1 MLKTDSLKEAQ
12 TGTQTPMAAPS
23 PTTPTTLTLTLAR
36 LAVDAAADKKAE
48 NILLLDLREL
58 SMVADYFVICSGS
71 NDRQLRSI
79 AGGIEDKLRDAHK
92 VRPHHVEGSDVGG
105 WMLMD
110 YGDLI
115 IHIFAPSHRAHYN
128 LEALWAKAPVL
139 LRMQ

>member
-1 MLKTDSLKEAQ
+1 MQKTDTPSTSTEAQ
-12 TGTQTPMAAPS
+12 TGHPS
-23 PTTPTTLTLTLAR
+23 QAHSRTLTLAR
-36 LAVDAAADKKAE
+36 LAVDAAADKKAA
-48 NILLLDLREL
+48 NILLLDLHDL

-71 NDRQLRSI
+71 NDRQLRAI
-79 AGGIEDKLRDAHK
+79 ADGIDDSLRKEHK
-92 VRPHHVEGSDVGG
+92 ARPHHIEGSDVGG
-105 WMLMD
+105 WVLMD

>member
-1 MLKTDSLKEAQ
+1 M
-12 TGTQTPMAAPS
+12 
-23 PTTPTTLTLTLAR
+23 
-36 LAVDAAADKKAE
+36 AVDAAADKKAE

-71 NDRQLRSI
+71 NDRQLRAI
-79 AGGIEDKLRDAHK
+79 ADGIDDVLRK
-92 VRPHHVEGSDVGG
+92 EQKIRPHHVEGSDVGG
-105 WMLMD
+105 WVLMD

-128 LEALWAKAPVL
+128 LESLWAKAPVL